1 MSLDM
6 DALVERRRLS
16 RKVFWW
22 RLVAVLAVLA
32 LCLGLFYRLDPGNL
46 LERNRAHVA
55 RIEINGVIAQN
66 AYWAEQLEKVARND
80 QARALIVQINS
91 PGGSTYGGEALFA
104 AIRGVAAEK
113 PVVAVIGTLGA
124 SAGYMAAV
132 AADHVVAR
140 ETSLTGSIGV
150 LFQTAEFSKLLEKIG
165 VGAES
170 IASGAL
176 KDEPSPIKP
185 LSPAG
190 REQIRRMVQETHDW
204 FVGLVAERRKL
215 DRAEVAKLADGRV
228 YSGRAALTLGLI
240 DGLGAEAEAR
250 DWLAAA
256 HGIPRNLPVREIS
269 ATPPTS
275 LMADLLGSMASG
287 LFGKTL
293 LAERLRLDGL
303 VSVWHPD

>member
-1 MSLDM
+1 MSLDI
-6 DALVERRRLS
+6 DALLERRRLS

-22 RLVAVLAVLA
+22 RLVAVVAVLA
-32 LCLGLFYRLDPGNL
+32 LGLGVFYRLDPGNL

-66 AYWAEQLEKVARND
+66 AFWAEQLEKVAKND
-80 QARALIVQINS
+80 NTHALIVQINS
-91 PGGSTYGGEALFA
+91 PGGSTYGGEALYA
-104 AIRGVAAEK
+104 ALRNVAEQK

-124 SAGYMAAV
+124 SAGYMAAI

-150 LFQTAEFSKLLEKIG
+150 LFQSAEFSKLLEKIG

-190 REQIRRMVQETHDW
+190 REQLRRMVMETHEW
-204 FVGLVAERRKL
+204 FVDLVAARRKL
-215 DRAEVAKLADGRV
+215 DRAEAARLADGRV
-228 YSGRAALTLGLI
+228 YSGRAAFNLKLI
-240 DGLGAEAEAR
+240 DELGAEPEAR
-250 DWLAAA
+250 RWLART
-256 HGIPRNLPVREIS
+256 HGIPTALPVREVP
-269 ATPPTS
+269 AEPPVS
-275 LMADLLGSMASG
+275 MMAELLGSTASA

-293 LAERLRLDGL
+293 LTERLRLDGL

>member
-1 MSLDM
+1 MSLDI
-6 DALVERRRLS
+6 DALLERRRLS

-22 RLVAVLAVLA
+22 RLIAVAALLAIG
-32 LCLGLFYRLDPGNL
+32 LGMFYRLDPGNL
-46 LERNRAHVA
+46 LVRNQAHVA
-55 RIEINGVIAQN
+55 RLEITGVIAQN
-66 AYWAEQLEKVARND
+66 AYWAEQLEKVAKDERA
-80 QARALIVQINS
+80 QALIVQINS
-91 PGGSTYGGEALFA
+91 PGGSTYGGEALFS
-104 AIRGVAAEK
+104 AIRDVAKVK

-185 LSPAG
+185 LSSAG
-190 REQIRRMVQETHDW
+190 REQIRRMVLETHEW

-215 DRAEVAKLADGRV
+215 DRAVVARLADGRV
-228 YSGRAALTLGLI
+228 YSGRSALTFGLI
-240 DGLGAEAEAR
+240 DRLGAEPEAR
-250 DWLAAA
+250 QWLAAT
-256 HGIPRNLPVREIS
+256 HGIPLNLPVREVAS
-269 ATPPTS
+269 EPPAS
-275 LMADLLGSMASG
+275 MMAELLGSAASG

-293 LAERLRLDGL
+293 LTERLRLDGL

>member
-1 MSLDM
+1 MSLDL
-6 DALVERRRLS
+6 DALLERRHLS

-22 RLVAVLAVLA
+22 RLLAVLA
-32 LCLGLFYRLDPGNL
+32 LLALGLGLFYRLDPGNL

-66 AYWAEQLEKVARND
+66 AYWAEQLAKVAEDDNA
-80 QARALIVQINS
+80 QALIVMINS
-91 PGGSTYGGEALFA
+91 PGGSTYGGEALYA
-104 AIRGVAAEK
+104 SLRAVAGEK

-204 FVGLVAERRKL
+204 FVALVAERRKL
-215 DRAEVAKLADGRV
+215 DRATVARLADGRV
-228 YSGRAALTLGLI
+228 YSGRSALTLGLI

-250 DWLAAA
+250 DWLASA
-256 HGIPRNLPVREIS
+256 HGISRALPVREIS
-269 ATPPTS
+269 SVPPS
-275 LMADLLGSMASG
+275 SALAEMLGSTAAG